1 MNWFHKAFPVF
12 ILFWSLSLYSNELDD
27 LESRIDQMLRRLHEV
42 ETKNSPPSS
51 RAEVPP
57 AVPVMREDGLPHI
70 NLPSPTGTSPQT
82 FKINNEAA
90 KSLNRLEGRIDD
102 LLRRLDL
109 SVDLPERPIPEE
121 AQTIGPSSLPLVE
134 LGTIQSEPANSFA
147 LPEDIMDE
155 DFQPPPLPK
164 NRFNFYLGFSIP
176 NDSTYS
182 DSNGNR
188 VIEFGNGF
196 EMGIEY
202 NRIFEDESYI
212 GAFLEGKFFDSESL
226 SGTAINGDNRLI
238 NFGFTLGQ
246 DWSLSEHFTVK
257 TQASIGASSAHYEIN
272 SENYSSTDLAFH
284 YSFLLGLEVK
294 WNEYWQT
301 SLYYELDGR
310 SSADRMDYQSFHQI
324 GIETGVGF

>member
-12 ILFWSLSLYSNELDD
+12 ILFWGLSLYSNELDD
-27 LESRIDQMLRRLHEV
+27 LESSLDKMLNDLNFDEAIIPPPTSRTEASRSVTGSPEQGFPDINLPPVVESGLEMPKKNHEAVQRLIRLEARADDLLKRLYPTADLSLPMPDDMQMI
-42 ETKNSPPSS
+42 PPSS
-51 RAEVPP
+51 LA
-57 AVPVMREDGLPHI
+57 
-70 NLPSPTGTSPQT
+70 
-82 FKINNEAA
+82 
-90 KSLNRLEGRIDD
+90 
-102 LLRRLDL
+102 
-109 SVDLPERPIPEE
+109 
-121 AQTIGPSSLPLVE
+121 LVE

-147 LPEDIMDE
+147 LPEGIMEE

-202 NRIFEDESYI
+202 KRIFEDESYI
-212 GAFLEGKFFDSESL
+212 GAFLEGKFFGSKSL